1 MKIRHLIVFFVGLTL
16 STAGLAGATEAT
28 EYVPMKVIQTEPITY
43 PRRATDVGVTR
54 GEVRIAVQVDDD
66 GTLAD
71 YLVTAYTHP
80 LLAETAVNALK
91 RWKYE
96 PAYVDGNPR
105 GATVELVFQFENR
118 GLVVVNMTVSSYVEI
133 RDIEL
138 RPGAYSYGAK
148 KLGQLDRIPTPSKVV
163 QPVFRPEAVRNGE
176 TAVVTVF
183 FYIDEQG
190 RVRLPAVNRA
200 TSESNDELAAAAVN
214 AVAQWEFE
222 PPLSKGQPV
231 LVAAR
236 QDFRFRPR

>member
-1 MKIRHLIVFFVGLTL
+1 MKFRHISLLFTSLATFVSGI
-16 STAGLAGATEAT
+16 AAAPRAT
-28 EYVPMKVIQTEPITY
+28 EYVPMKVIQTEPVNY
-43 PRRATDVGVTR
+43 PRRATDLGITR
-54 GEVRIAVQVDDD
+54 GEVHIAIQVDDN

-71 YLVTAYTHP
+71 HLVTAYTHP

-91 RWKYE
+91 KWKYE
-96 PAYVDGNPR
+96 PAWVDGTPR
-105 GATVELVFQFENR
+105 GATVELTFQFENR
-118 GLVVVNMTVSSYVEI
+118 GMVVVNMTVSSYVEI

-163 QPVFRPEAVRNGE
+163 QPVFRPEAVQDAE
-176 TAVVTVF
+176 VVTVY
-183 FYIDEQG
+183 FYIDEKG
-190 RVRLPAVNRA
+190 SVRLPAVSRE
-200 TSESNDELAAAAVN
+200 TSEKNNELAAAAVN

-236 QDFRFRPR
+236 QDFRFRAR